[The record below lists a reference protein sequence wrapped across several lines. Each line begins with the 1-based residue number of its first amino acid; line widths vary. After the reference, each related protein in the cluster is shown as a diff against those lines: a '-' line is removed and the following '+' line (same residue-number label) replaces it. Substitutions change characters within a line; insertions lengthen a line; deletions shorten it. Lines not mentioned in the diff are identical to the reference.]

1 MYHGMVEQSNLE
13 SRTGKAPELDRRTH
27 LVGVSDIHRDIE
39 RDFAEAAIV
48 YILGL
53 AEHEGEVNA
62 RQNGKARYP
71 GKMDIVTGAHIK
83 AVPATVADVFVVSH
97 LNLTLLKEVLI
108 TALYLQLR
116 LGLKAHKQGGDKN

>member
-1 MYHGMVEQSNLE
+1 MYYGMIEKANLE

-27 LVGVSDIHRDIE
+27 LVGVSDIHGDVE

-48 YILGL
+48 HILGL

-62 RQNGKARYP
+62 RQNGKSRHP
-71 GKMDIVTGAHIK
+71 GKVNIVTGAHIK

-97 LNLTLLKEVLI
+97 LNLTLLKEMLI
-108 TALYLQLR
+108 TTIGLQLR
-116 LGLKAHKQGGDKN
+116 VGLKAHKQGGDKN